1 MSVVL
6 WRFRTLPPGLHRM
19 IKNVSLRHLRCF
31 LAVAEAGSFTNAA
44 HRLSVTQS
52 TLTAT
57 IRQLEEAVGVRM
69 FDRTTRKV
77 AMTQEAERFKPEAER
92 LLAQFSGAL
101 SDLQAFSEGRQGHI
115 RIAAAASIIE
125 FFLIDAIRIFRES
138 YPLITFSIRDAG
150 AELVERLVSRGEID
164 FAITSPYKGLDDLSY
179 TPLLEDDYGIVCNPT
194 HPLAR
199 RKSPPRWADLM
210 AEGYVGFTA
219 DTGIGSY
226 LREHA
231 GCPALFQGNVD
242 EISSSTSLH
251 LVLKTGPCYSILPAL
266 SAGTSEFSPYVF
278 HVLEPRLS
286 RRICLITRPFRS
298 LSPSAR
304 AFLKIIQGMIDKAS
318 LPPSVRVSAGIPKR

>member
-1 MSVVL
+1 
-6 WRFRTLPPGLHRM
+6 M

-31 LAVAEAGSFTNAA
+31 LAVAETGSFTNAA

-77 AMTQEAERFKPEAER
+77 AMTQEAERFRPEAER
-92 LLAQFSGAL
+92 LLKQFNSAL

-115 RIAAAASIIE
+115 RIAAASSVIE
-125 FFLIDAIRIFRES
+125 FFLTDAIKVFRQS

-150 AELVERLVSRGEID
+150 AELVERLVSGGEID
-164 FAITSPYKGLDDLSY
+164 FAITSPHKGLDELSY
-179 TPLLEDDYGIVCNPT
+179 TPLLEDCYGVVCHPD

-199 RKSPPRWADLM
+199 RKAPLRWTDLM

-219 DTGIGSY
+219 DTGIGTF

-231 GCPALFQGNVD
+231 NSPALFQGQGD
-242 EISSSTSLH
+242 EISSTTSLH
-251 LVLKTGPCYSILPAL
+251 LMLRAGPSYSVLPAL
-266 SAGTSEFSPYVF
+266 SAHTQEFAPYVF

-304 AFLKIIQGMIDKAS
+304 VFLSTLQDVIGRSPVADG
-318 LPPSVRVSAGIPKR
+318 VRVSARAVLP

>member
-1 MSVVL
+1 
-6 WRFRTLPPGLHRM
+6 M

-31 LAVAEAGSFTNAA
+31 LAVADAGSFTNAA
-44 HRLSVTQS
+44 QHLSVTQS
-52 TLTAT
+52 TLTAA
-57 IRQLEEAVGVRM
+57 IRQLEESVGVRM

-77 AMTQEAERFKPEAER
+77 ALTHEGERFKPEAER
-92 LLAQFSGAL
+92 LLTQFSSAL

-115 RIAAAASIIE
+115 HIAAAASIIE
-125 FFLIDAIRIFRES
+125 FFLIDAIKVFRES

-164 FAITSPYKGLDDLSY
+164 FAITSPHKGLDDLSY
-179 TPLLEDDYGIVCNPT
+179 TPLLEDSYGVVCNPA

-199 RKSPPRWADLM
+199 SESPPRWEDLM
-210 AEGYVGFTA
+210 KEGYVGFTA

-231 GCPALFQGNVD
+231 GCPALFEGPAD

-251 LVLKTGPCYSILPAL
+251 LVLRTGPCYSILPAL
-266 SAGTSEFSPYVF
+266 TAHTSEFAPYPF
-278 HVLEPRLS
+278 HILEPRLS
-286 RRICLITRPFRS
+286 RQVCLITRPFRS

-304 AFLKIIQGMIDKAS
+304 AFLRILQDSITTALPTGVKAS
-318 LPPSVRVSAGIPKR
+318 GAGDFFTPGQP